1 MQRTLEPEVMDT
13 PEEAD
18 GYDAMDHSVPNAAFV
33 ERLGELGAHGGQMLD
48 IGTGPGHIP
57 LLAAERF
64 PQARVVGVDLS
75 EHMLAHAER
84 HRAASPHGARVAFR
98 RANAR
103 GLDFPDASF
112 DAVFS
117 NTILHH
123 IPDPVPFLREAR
135 RVLRPGGVLL
145 IRDLYRPATPERA
158 LELVALHAAGETPY
172 NRELFR
178 ASLHAALTVE
188 ELRAVAA
195 DAGLGD
201 AELVVD
207 TDRHMSLQMRAAP
220 DAGVRR
226 G

>member
-1 MQRTLEPEVMDT
+1 MRRTLEPEVMDT

-33 ERLGELGAHGGQMLD
+33 ERLWELGARGGRMLD

-57 LLAAERF
+57 LLVAARF
-64 PQARVVGVDLS
+64 PEARIVGVDLAL
-75 EHMLAHAER
+75 HMLAHAER
-84 HRAASPHGARVAFR
+84 HRAVSPHGARVAFLQG
-98 RANAR
+98 NAR
-103 GLDFPDASF
+103 GLDFADASF

-135 RVLRPGGVLL
+135 RVLRPGGALL
-145 IRDLYRPATPERA
+145 IRDLYRPPTPERA
-158 LELVALHAAGETPY
+158 LELVALHAAGETPS
-172 NRELFR
+172 NRELLR

-188 ELRAVAA
+188 ELRAAA
-195 DAGLGD
+195 AEAGLGD

-207 TDRHMSLQMRAAP
+207 TDRHVSLQRRAAP
-220 DAGVRR
+220 AGARR

>member
-18 GYDAMDHSVPNAAFV
+18 GYDAMDHSQANAAFV
-33 ERLGELGAHGGQMLD
+33 GRLVELGARGRMLD

-57 LLAAERF
+57 LLVAERI
-64 PQARVVGVDLS
+64 AEAEIVGIDLS
-75 EHMLAHAER
+75 AHMLAHAER
-84 HRAASPHGARVAFR
+84 HRAASRHAARVSFR
-98 RANAR
+98 PANAR
-103 GLDFPDASF
+103 ALDFPDGSF

-123 IPDPVPFLREAR
+123 VPDPRPFLREAW
-135 RVLRPGGVLL
+135 RVLVPGGALL
-145 IRDLYRPATPERA
+145 IRDLFRPPTPERA

-178 ASLHAALTVE
+178 ASLHAALTPD

-195 DAGLGD
+195 EAGLSGV
-201 AELVVD
+201 ELVID
-207 TDRHMSLQMRAAP
+207 SDRHMSLQRAAAP
-220 DAGVRR
+220 RSGARR
-226 G
+226 R